1 MREDIIHAIDMKYA
15 PDALIV
21 YGSYA
26 DGTEGQDSDFD
37 ALAVGPGLPE
47 AHDTGAPCGVRLDLF
62 VYPSERFDGEYDVGE
77 IEQILGGRAVI
88 DRSGIG
94 ARLLEAVAAHVAGY
108 VPKGRREIDEE
119 LAWCDKMLIRASRGD
134 AEGFYR
140 WHWLL
145 TDSLEICF
153 DALGLRYP
161 GPKKALRWLRDE
173 RPELYEGYEA
183 ALREMDYAA
192 LRAWINAI
200 RTPMG

>member
-1 MREDIIHAIDMKYA
+1 MREDIIHAIDMEYA

-47 AHDTGAPCGVRLDLF
+47 LHDTRVVCGVRLDLF
-62 VYPSERFDGEYDVGE
+62 VYPLERFDGEFDAGE

-94 ARLLEAVAAHVAGY
+94 ARLLEAVAAHAAGY
-108 VPKGRREIDEE
+108 VPKDRREIEE
-119 LAWCDKMLIRASRGD
+119 ALAWCDKMLVRACRGD
-134 AEGFYR
+134 AEGYYR

-153 DALGLRYP
+153 DALKLRYP
-161 GPKKALRWLRDE
+161 GPKKALRWLRDN
-173 RPELYEGYEA
+173 RPDLYDRYEA
-183 ALREMDYAA
+183 ALRGMDAEA
-192 LRAWINAI
+192 LRAWINGI
-200 RTPMG
+200 RSL